1 MAAKIIDRIET
12 FRGLDKSHYFR
23 LVAANNEIVSISEA
37 YTKPSSRNETA
48 EQLATQLR
56 VAIVSGSTRFKPAKP
71 ALPTPAEQTRK
82 EMEWKTRREENNRL
96 FPPESILLLIPAGIL
111 ALGVDR
117 VTRYF
122 EDYRF
127 AWLTI
132 MCLFYLAAAEHLR
145 SKRMQKLLADEFAE
159 KEHEINQNAYRLA
172 KSDFDRE
179 TEGLKRDLV
188 CLRTIKDE
196 LRPSWQ
202 SIRAWFGHIGYMKDR
217 HGVPIVVD
225 VPSAIILAKSGESE
239 PQMYYA
245 NQNGGYIDGHQFS
258 VEGGKVRLVK
268 NPSHRSEDFTLTDTP
283 MTHEGWVFASA
294 NIIDFGAVL
303 RLLDTVRATKV
314 SAQKS

>member
-1 MAAKIIDRIET
+1 M
-12 FRGLDKSHYFR
+12 
-23 LVAANNEIVSISEA
+23 
-37 YTKPSSRNETA
+37 SST
-48 EQLATQLR
+48 T
-56 VAIVSGSTRFKPAKP
+56 STTM
-71 ALPTPAEQTRK
+71 TPDEQTRK
-82 EMEWKTRREENNRL
+82 EMEQKARREENNRL
-96 FPPESILLLIPAGIL
+96 FPPESLLLLFPA
-111 ALGVDR
+111 ALI
-117 VTRYF
+117 
-122 EDYRF
+122 
-127 AWLTI
+127 AWGTTWLVQTMNNNI
-132 MCLFYLAAAEHLR
+132 AAWIVITVFFCLAAAEHLR
-145 SKRMQKLLADEFAE
+145 SKRMQKLIALEA
-159 KEHEINQNAYRLA
+159 KEEVDRVNQNAYRLA
-172 KSDFDRE
+172 KQDFDTK
-179 TEGLKRDLV
+179 TEGLMHDLV